1 MALNR
6 YALTADVTV
15 AAGTVSGG
23 SFGTGSTP
31 NGAWSENWP
40 VTFLEGTAMLLDP
53 AGQLYTAI
61 GSGNLRAFAQGTDD
75 PGHAALS
82 N

>member
-1 MALNR
+1 MALSR
-6 YALTADVTV
+6 YVLTADVTV

-31 NGAWSENWP
+31 GTAWSENWP

-53 AGQLYTAI
+53 AGELFAAI
-61 GSGNLRAFAQGTDD
+61 GSGNLRAYGQGTDD
-75 PGHAALS
+75 VGHAALS